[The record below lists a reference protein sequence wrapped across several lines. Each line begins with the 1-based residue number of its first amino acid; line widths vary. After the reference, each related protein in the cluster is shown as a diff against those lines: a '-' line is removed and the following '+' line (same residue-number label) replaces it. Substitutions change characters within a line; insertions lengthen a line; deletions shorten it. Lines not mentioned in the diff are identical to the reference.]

1 MNKKNDTDLEE
12 LERLEE
18 KSKNGNGTDEDHKK
32 IMVYRFALRLIP
44 ADIYWA
50 ENCIG

>member
-1 MNKKNDTDLEE
+1 MNKKTDIDLEE

-18 KSKNGNGTDEDHKK
+18 KSKNGQCTDEDHKR
-32 IMVYRFALRLIP
+32 ILVYRFALRLIP